1 MENKRPTGRKRNV
14 SGKADSIHRRGE
26 NLGTGPVGNSR
37 PDNFGGKTEN
47 IQFTGK
53 TNSGRNLK
61 RGGSALSLVAIAAL
75 LLFGGNN
82 LLGGGTTTGTPVST
96 PVPTAYVAPATPTPT
111 PKPTP
116 AATPKP
122 QTSASSGINYG
133 ISPSSYNNLN
143 AGAATQVITHT
154 DTAAVD
160 TSVSSGA
167 REKRTVIRGDG
178 KDQVTIM
185 VYMCG
190 TDLESRSSMAT
201 KDLVEMANAGFS
213 DNVRIIVYTGGCSRW
228 NNSVVA
234 SDRNQIYEV
243 KKGGL
248 ERLEA
253 NAGTAA
259 MTDPNTLATFI
270 KYCKKNFPANRNE
283 LILWDHGG
291 GSVTGYGYDEKY
303 SRSKGSMTLAGINE
317 ALQAG
322 GVTFDFIGFDAC
334 LMATLETGLMLDKY
348 ADYMVASEETEPG
361 IGWYYTN
368 WLSKFA
374 ANPAMP
380 TVEIGKNIVDD
391 FVNTCATQTRGQ
403 SATLSVVDLAEL
415 ASTVPAPL
423 KNFSLSLTDLIKGNQ
438 YQQVSTARNGTR
450 EFARSTA
457 IDQIDLVHFA
467 KNLGTGEGKQL
478 ISALQKAIKYNRTSS
493 NMSDAYGLSIYFP
506 YRKANNVD
514 KACSTYDA
522 IGMDESYSD
531 CIRAFA
537 SLEVSGQAASGVS
550 GYGIPSILSGGYSS
564 SSSGDM
570 DLISELLGAFLS
582 GGYQTVPGYSNGN
595 TGFFTGRALS
605 EEETVRYIAE
615 NSFDPTLLV
624 WNLNENGQNVIALPE
639 EQWDLVS
646 GLEYNLFYDDG
657 DGYIDLGLDV
667 VFEFDDSGNLLAP
680 DGAYWLAINNTPVA
694 FYHEQTL
701 GDGEEQ
707 IISGYVPAMLNGE
720 YVHILLSWYGS
731 TESWEITGLRADYR
745 DEETETVAKGI
756 PALTD
761 PIPQDDAEWS
771 EADAQSFWKTGD
783 TLEFIADYYTYAG
796 VYNGTYVIGETTVSE
811 DMQISDL
818 ELAEGNYRH
827 SYRFT
832 DLYQQHYWTPALDQL
847 VG

>member
-1 MENKRPTGRKRNV
+1 MENKRPTSRKKRVTDNAKSV
-14 SGKADSIHRRGE
+14 YRRGE
-26 NLGTGPVGNSR
+26 GLGTGSAGNNH
-37 PDNFGGKTEN
+37 PNNFGGKTEN
-47 IQFTGK
+47 IQVTGK
-53 TNSGRNLK
+53 TGSGRNLK

-82 LLGGGTTTGTPVST
+82 LLGGGSGSGAPAST
-96 PVPTAYVAPATPTPT
+96 PAPTAYVATSTPSPKPT
-111 PKPTP
+111 PKPQ
-116 AATPKP
+116 ATP
-122 QTSASSGINYG
+122 SSGINYG
-133 ISPSSYNNLN
+133 ISPDSYNNIL
-143 AGAATQVITHT
+143 GSSSSVITHT
-154 DTAAVD
+154 DTSSVD

-185 VYMCG
+185 IYMCG

-201 KDLVEMANAGFS
+201 KDLVEMANSNFN

-253 NAGTAA
+253 NAGNAA

-317 ALQAG
+317 ALKAG
-322 GVTFDFIGFDAC
+322 GVTFDFVGFDAC

-348 ADYMVASEETEPG
+348 ADYMIASEETEPG

-368 WLSKFA
+368 WLSRFA

-380 TVEIGKNIVDD
+380 TVEVGKNIVDD

-415 ASTVPAPL
+415 AASVPAPL
-423 KNFSLSLTDLIKGNQ
+423 KDFSLSLTELIKGNH
-438 YQQVSTARNGTR
+438 YQQVSSARNGTR

-478 ISALQKAIKYNRTSS
+478 ISALQKAIKYNRTSA

-506 YRKANNVD
+506 YRKANKVD
-514 KACSTYDA
+514 AACSTYDA

-537 SLEVSGQAASGVS
+537 SLEVSGQAASGVG
-550 GYGIPSILSGGYSS
+550 GYQIPSILSGGYSS
-564 SSSGDM
+564 SPSGDV

-582 GGYQTVPGYSNGN
+582 GGYQTVPGYSSGN
-595 TGFFTGRALS
+595 TGFFVGRALS
-605 EEETVRYIAE
+605 EEDTARYIAE

-624 WNLNENGQNVIALPE
+624 WTLNENGENVISLPT
-639 EQWDLVS
+639 EQWELVNDI
-646 GLEYNLFYDDG
+646 EYNLFYDDG
-657 DGYIDLGLDV
+657 NGYIDLGLDAL
-667 VFEFDDSGNLLAP
+667 FSFDDNWNLLEP
-680 DGAYWLAINNTPVA
+680 EDNTWIAINGQPVA
-694 FYHEQTL
+694 FYHDYTL
-701 GDGEEQ
+701 GEGDDA
-707 IISGYVPAMLNGE
+707 IITGHVPALVNG
-720 YVHILLSWYGS
+720 VRVNIMISFDPDHPYGI
-731 TESWEITGLRADYR
+731 ITGVLQDYV
-745 DEETETVAKGI
+745 EGETETVAKQI

-761 PIPQDDAEWS
+761 NIPIENADWN
-771 EADAQSFWKTGD
+771 EADQHSFWNVGD
-783 TLEFIADYYTYAG
+783 TIEFVCDYYTYAG
-796 VYNGTYVIGETTVSE
+796 VYQDNFKLGDPMTVTE
-811 DMQISDL
+811 DMMISNVPL
-818 ELAEGNYRH
+818 EDANLRI
-827 SYRFT
+827 SFRFT
-832 DLYQQHYWTPALDQL
+832 DLYQQHYWTQALYR
-847 VG
+847 

>member
-14 SGKADSIHRRGE
+14 TGKADSIHRRGE
-26 NLGTGPVGNSR
+26 KLGTGPVGNSH

-47 IQFTGK
+47 IHVTGK
-53 TNSGRNLK
+53 TGSGRNLK

-82 LLGGGTTTGTPVST
+82 LLGGGSGSGAPVSA
-96 PVPTAYVAPATPTPT
+96 PAPTAYVAPATPTP
-111 PKPTP
+111 KPT
-116 AATPKP
+116 ATPKP
-122 QTSASSGINYG
+122 QSTPSAGVNYG
-133 ISPSSYNNLN
+133 ISPSSYSSLN
-143 AGAATQVITHT
+143 SGSTTQVITHT
-154 DTAAVD
+154 DTASVD

-185 VYMCG
+185 IYMCG

-201 KDLVEMANAGFS
+201 KDLVEMANSNFN

-253 NAGTAA
+253 NAGNAA

-317 ALQAG
+317 ALKAG
-322 GVTFDFIGFDAC
+322 GVTFDFVGFDAC

-348 ADYMVASEETEPG
+348 ADYMIASEETEPG

-368 WLSKFA
+368 WLSRFA

-380 TVEIGKNIVDD
+380 TVEVGKNIVDD

-415 ASTVPAPL
+415 AASVPAPL
-423 KNFSLSLTDLIKGNQ
+423 KDFSLSLTELIKGNH
-438 YQQVSTARNGTR
+438 YQQVSSARNGTR

-467 KNLGTGEGKQL
+467 KNLGTGEGKHL
-478 ISALQKAIKYNRTSS
+478 ISALQKAIKYNRTSA

-506 YRKANNVD
+506 YRKANKVD
-514 KACSTYDA
+514 AACSTYDA

-537 SLEVSGQAASGVS
+537 SLEVSGQAASGVG
-550 GYGIPSILSGGYSS
+550 GYQIPSILSGGYSS
-564 SSSGDM
+564 SPSGDV

-582 GGYQTVPGYSNGN
+582 GGYQTVPGYSSGN
-595 TGFFTGRALS
+595 TGFFVGRALS
-605 EEETVRYIAE
+605 EENTARYIAD
-615 NSFDPTLLV
+615 NSFDPTYLS
-624 WNLNENGQNVIALPE
+624 WSLNEEGNSVIALPE
-639 EQWDLVS
+639 EQWELVT

-667 VFEFDDSGNLLAP
+667 VFDFDDAGNLLAP
-680 DGAYWLAINNTPVA
+680 DGAYWLAVNNKPVA

-701 GDGEEQ
+701 GEGAEQ
-707 IISGYVPAMLNGE
+707 IISGYIPAMLNGE
-720 YVHILLSWYGS
+720 YVNILLSWYGS
-731 TESWEITGLRADYR
+731 TESWEVTGLRTVYK
-745 DEETETVAKGI
+745 ENETETIAKSM

-761 PIPQDDAEWS
+761 PVPADNADWS
-771 EADAQSFWKTGD
+771 DADAHDFWKPGD

-796 VYNGTYVIGETTVSE
+796 VYNGSYVIGEATVSE
-811 DMQISDL
+811 NMQISDL

-832 DLYQQHYWTPALDQL
+832 DLYQQHYWTPAFEQQ

>member
-1 MENKRPTGRKRNV
+1 MMDNKRPTGRKRNV
-14 SGKADSIHRRGE
+14 TGKADSIHRREE

-37 PDNFGGKTEN
+37 PDNFHGKTEN
-47 IQFTGK
+47 IEFTGK
-53 TNSGRNLK
+53 TGSGRNLK
-61 RGGSALSLVAIAAL
+61 RGGGALSLIAIAAL

-82 LLGGGTTTGTPVST
+82 LLGGGTNTGAPVST

-111 PKPTP
+111 PSPKP
-116 AATPKP
+116 TPKP
-122 QTSASSGINYG
+122 QSTPSSGVNYG
-133 ISPSSYNNLN
+133 ISPGTYNNLN
-143 AGAATQVITHT
+143 AGSTTQVITHT

-160 TSVSSGA
+160 TSLSAGA
-167 REKRTVIRGDG
+167 REKRTVIRGGG

-185 VYMCG
+185 IYMCG

-201 KDLVEMANAGFS
+201 KDLVEMANSNFN
-213 DNVRIIVYTGGCSRW
+213 DNVRIIVFTGGCSRW

-253 NAGTAA
+253 NAGNAA

-270 KYCKKNFPANRNE
+270 QYCKKNFPANRNE

-317 ALQAG
+317 ALKAG

-348 ADYMVASEETEPG
+348 ADYMIASEETEPG

-368 WLSKFA
+368 WLSRLA

-391 FVNTCATQTRGQ
+391 FVNTCASQTRGQ

-415 ASTVPAPL
+415 SSAVPAPL
-423 KNFSLSLTDLIKGNQ
+423 KDFSLSLTDLIKGNQ

-467 KNLGTGEGKQL
+467 KNLGTSEGKQL

-514 KACSTYDA
+514 KACSTYNA

-537 SLEVSGQAASGVS
+537 SLEVSGQAASGVG
-550 GYGIPSILSGGYSS
+550 GYGIPSILTGGYST

-570 DLISELLGAFLS
+570 DLISELLGAFLT
-582 GGYQTVPGYSNGN
+582 GGYQTVPGYSAAN

-605 EEETVRYIAE
+605 EEDTVRYIAE
-615 NSFDPTLLV
+615 NSFDPSLLV
-624 WNLNENGQNVIALPE
+624 WNLNENGQNIIELPE
-639 EQWDLVS
+639 DQWELVS

-657 DGYIDLGLDV
+657 NGYIDLGLDV

-680 DGAYWLAINNTPVA
+680 EGAYWLAINNTPVA

-701 GDGEEQ
+701 GEGDEQ
-707 IISGYVPAMLNGE
+707 IISGYVPARLNGE
-720 YVHILLSWYGS
+720 FVNILLSWYGS
-731 TESWEITGLRADYR
+731 TESWEITGLRTDYR
-745 DEETETVAKGI
+745 DEETETVAKGM
-756 PALTD
+756 PSLND
-761 PIPQDDAEWS
+761 PIPQDNADWSDADE
-771 EADAQSFWKTGD
+771 QTFWKPGD

-796 VYNGTYVIGETTVSE
+796 VYNGTYVIGESTVSE
-811 DMQISDL
+811 NMQISDL

>member
-14 SGKADSIHRRGE
+14 TGKADSIHRRGE

-37 PDNFGGKTEN
+37 PDNFGGKTED

-53 TNSGRNLK
+53 PNSGRNLK
-61 RGGSALSLVAIAAL
+61 RGGGALSLVAIAAL

-82 LLGGGTTTGTPVST
+82 LLGGGTGTGTPVST
-96 PVPTAYVAPATPTPT
+96 PVPTAYVATATPTPT

-160 TSVSSGA
+160 TSVSSTA

-185 VYMCG
+185 IYMCG

-348 ADYMVASEETEPG
+348 ADYMIASEETEPG

-415 ASTVPAPL
+415 SSTVPAPL

-467 KNLGTGEGKQL
+467 KNLGTSEGKQL
-478 ISALQKAIKYNRTSS
+478 ISALQKSIKYNRTSS

-514 KACSTYDA
+514 KACSTYNA

-564 SSSGDM
+564 SSSGDI
-570 DLISELLGAFLS
+570 DLISELLGAFLT
-582 GGYQTVPGYSNGN
+582 GGYQTVPGYSSSN

-605 EEETVRYIAE
+605 EEETVRYISE

-624 WNLNENGQNVIALPE
+624 WNLNENGQNVIELPE

-667 VFEFDDSGNLLAP
+667 VFEFDDSGNLMAP

-701 GDGEEQ
+701 GEGEEQ
-707 IISGYVPAMLNGE
+707 IISGYVPARLNGE
-720 YVHILLSWYGS
+720 FVKILLSWYGS
-731 TESWEITGLRADYR
+731 TEFWEITGLRTDYR
-745 DEETETVAKGI
+745 DEETETVAKGV

-761 PIPQDDAEWS
+761 PVPQDDAEWS
-771 EADAQSFWKTGD
+771 EADKQPFWKTGD

-796 VYNGTYVIGETTVSE
+796 VYNGTYAIGETTVSE
-811 DMQISDL
+811 DMLISDL

-832 DLYQQHYWTPALDQL
+832 DLYQQHYWTPALEQL